1 MIFILKGSIVALITP
16 FDKEG
21 KVNFEKLEELIEF
34 QYINE
39 TKNLLILGTTSES
52 PTLLESEKDKLVKFI
67 VKKNRKRMKL
77 VVGVTSNN
85 TKEAIKKA
93 LKYESYG
100 ADYLLVISPYY
111 NKTNEVGLIKHF
123 NAIADVVKIPIII
136 YNIPSR
142 TGINID
148 VSIMKELKKHSKIIG
163 VKEANRDISHILD
176 VNAIC
181 DENFNLYC
189 GNDDLLVLFLSLKS
203 PGTFTVYGNLEPQLL
218 NAFYNTEDINT
229 LHNKYYQLLK
239 TIFIETNPI
248 PIKALMN
255 YEGMDVGSYR
265 LPLTNMKPENYQQ
278 LIYEYEKVKLKVE

>member
-93 LKYESYG
+93 IKY
-100 ADYLLVISPYY
+100 
-111 NKTNEVGLIKHF
+111 
-123 NAIADVVKIPIII
+123 
-136 YNIPSR
+136 
-142 TGINID
+142 
-148 VSIMKELKKHSKIIG
+148 
-163 VKEANRDISHILD
+163 
-176 VNAIC
+176 
-181 DENFNLYC
+181 
-189 GNDDLLVLFLSLKS
+189 
-203 PGTFTVYGNLEPQLL
+203 
-218 NAFYNTEDINT
+218 
-229 LHNKYYQLLK
+229 
-239 TIFIETNPI
+239 
-248 PIKALMN
+248 
-255 YEGMDVGSYR
+255 
-265 LPLTNMKPENYQQ
+265 
-278 LIYEYEKVKLKVE
+278 